1 MKAKYNQSYAK
12 VGILLFE
19 TEIIFFAN
27 DKIFIFDTILHLPTS
42 YLIEENMHFWQI
54 ILVLRQQK
62 FKTNLA
68 QNAN

>member
-27 DKIFIFDTILHLPTS
+27 DKIFIFDTILHFPTS
-42 YLIEENMHFWQI
+42 YLIEENMHF
-54 ILVLRQQK
+54 
-62 FKTNLA
+62 
-68 QNAN
+68 